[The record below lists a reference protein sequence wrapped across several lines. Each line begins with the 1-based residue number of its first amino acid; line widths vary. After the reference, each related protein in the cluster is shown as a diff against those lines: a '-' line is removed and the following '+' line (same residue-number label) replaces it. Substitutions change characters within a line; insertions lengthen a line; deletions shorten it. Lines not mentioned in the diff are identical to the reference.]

1 MKKTILTIF
10 VFVLILLF
18 ICSCGKN
25 KGKDDISQ
33 TESSES
39 ILQSGTGQS
48 SETESSAE
56 ESRMPWEDYSD
67 ENPMEGSRDCVVA
80 VKYFADYYGDNSFE
94 NYYIIT
100 DGNTIIAY
108 FVNNNNIL
116 TKMEAT
122 VHDNGNLKEVLY
134 YIIESGRFQLFYRDE
149 YDERGKIVKQTV
161 YRIGNVN
168 NLFTGVE
175 YVYDSEGN
183 LAEEIYID
191 QDVLNMRIIYHVNE
205 NKKEFIHYNDKYG
218 IYQHVL
224 DEYDDDGNIIKEYC
238 ILDDGTPVLILDT
251 KFDDN
256 GNKTEQYYYNEEGNL
271 NTRTEFVRD
280 DNGAIVEE
288 NIYSDN
294 GKMISHTEY
303 GYDANGN
310 QIMQRTYYGSDS
322 YQYDELISEY
332 DENGNII
339 KRYFSSGGVVYL
351 STDYR
356 YNDDGKLIE
365 QNVYNNGRFLHGLES
380 KYDDDGRISKIV
392 KYNDS
397 GEIGFVG
404 DYKWVHVRYP
414 DGFYVF
420 IKEIVGEDAVIE
432 VE

>member
-1 MKKTILTIF
+1 M
-10 VFVLILLF
+10 
-18 ICSCGKN
+18 
-25 KGKDDISQ
+25 
-33 TESSES
+33 
-39 ILQSGTGQS
+39 
-48 SETESSAE
+48 
-56 ESRMPWEDYSD
+56 
-67 ENPMEGSRDCVVA
+67 
-80 VKYFADYYGDNSFE
+80 
-94 NYYIIT
+94 
-100 DGNTIIAY
+100 
-108 FVNNNNIL
+108 
-116 TKMEAT
+116 
-122 VHDNGNLKEVLY
+122 
-134 YIIESGRFQLFYRDE
+134 
-149 YDERGKIVKQTV
+149 
-161 YRIGNVN
+161 
-168 NLFTGVE
+168 
-175 YVYDSEGN
+175 
-183 LAEEIYID
+183 
-191 QDVLNMRIIYHVNE
+191 
-205 NKKEFIHYNDKYG
+205 
-218 IYQHVL
+218 
-224 DEYDDDGNIIKEYC
+224 
-238 ILDDGTPVLILDT
+238 DDGTPVLILDT

-392 KYNDS
+392 KYNES